1 MLKVC
6 TWNVRRGIIKRE
18 LEIKEL
24 LKNEE
29 INILFLTESDIILG
43 KTDDYKIEGFTT
55 VFQKRESENEK
66 IRVVAFIKEDV
77 ESQIIV
83 KENLMSFEVPSI
95 WLELK
100 AEHSVPFII
109 CGVYREWAHNFD
121 SSEAAQI
128 KQMEEFA
135 SQIDAANE
143 TYEKVI
149 ITGDINL
156 CSSKWAD
163 VNYLRKNIARPLL
176 ECINQHGLIIADIG
190 VTYQADHVL
199 KDGTIPESCLDHVYS
214 SSNIQKIV
222 KVSKLLNSSTDHLPV
237 LIKLDLDI
245 NFC

>member
-1 MLKVC
+1 MEEIGSGGRGLVNSSQSPDQISNQSNPSTPKTKASINLVKSDKSKNKFKVA
-6 TWNVRRGIIKRE
+6 TWNIKRGLVKRE

-135 SQIDAANE
+135 SHI
-143 TYEKVI
+143 K
-149 ITGDINL
+149 TG
-156 CSSKWAD
+156 
-163 VNYLRKNIARPLL
+163 
-176 ECINQHGLIIADIG
+176 
-190 VTYQADHVL
+190 
-199 KDGTIPESCLDHVYS
+199 
-214 SSNIQKIV
+214 
-222 KVSKLLNSSTDHLPV
+222 
-237 LIKLDLDI
+237 
-245 NFC
+245 